1 MYKIISKGSLPL
13 SARFIYLLALSQL
26 TVGLYEFG
34 VTVAGDEAQGE
45 GYVNVTVK
53 PGECENPENDESV

>member
-1 MYKIISKGSLPL
+1 MC
-13 SARFIYLLALSQL
+13 QL

-34 VTVAGDEAQGE
+34 VTVDGEGAHGE

-53 PGECENPENDESV
+53 PGETETQVNYLHHLRMMI

>member
-1 MYKIISKGSLPL
+1 MYTIISQG
-13 SARFIYLLALSQL
+13 FIYLLALSQL

-34 VTVAGDEAQGE
+34 VTVGGGEAHGE